1 MYLLPV
7 DVHGRFHVHA
17 VKAQHIPPP
26 TLLVHADR
34 RAIPCVAAIQIP
46 ALIRRRTGRI
56 EVQRHRPVVRHAD
69 RPPACVVKPRFRFRR
84 RGIRRVRRRG
94 NQVELPRIERNS
106 GYKLVS
112 GRDGDADFLQRAKT
126 RIQRRKLLLQR
137 RKRVKTGNIRH
148 AVGGRGKNAARCGE
162 NAVLHVAAGQGDID
176 FDVAGLGVGG
186 GRQGDGRNAALRA
199 AAKRDG
205 CAGAQVL
212 DRAGNG
218 GAAKV
223 NGISRAENRDGD
235 SVRPARIGDEQRGDV
250 PAAQGTGEVSGISE
264 SSGNVSQFRSSLCDG
279 YGGAGRYAAK
289 YRNLRSLYAHDSTD
303 ARNWQENLIS
313 FELA

>member
-17 VKAQHIPPP
+17 IEAQHIPPP
-26 TLLVHADR
+26 VLLVHADG
-34 RAIPCVAAIQIP
+34 RAIPRVAAVEIP

-56 EVQRHRPVVRHAD
+56 ERQPHRPVMRHAD
-69 RPPACVVKPRFRFRR
+69 RPPACVVVGRSGFGGRSVS
-84 RGIRRVRRRG
+84 RVRGCG
-94 NQVELPRIERNS
+94 NQVELPRIERLCGN
-106 GYKLVS
+106 KLVG
-112 GRDGDADFLQRAKT
+112 GRDGNADFLQRTKA

-148 AVGGRGKNAARCGE
+148 AVGGRGENAARCGE

-186 GRQGDGRNAALRA
+186 GRQGDGRNAALCA

-218 GAAKV
+218 GVAKV

-235 SVRPARIGDEQRGDV
+235 SVRPARIGDEQRRDV
-250 PAAQGTGEVSGISE
+250 HAA
-264 SSGNVSQFRSSLCDG
+264 
-279 YGGAGRYAAK
+279 
-289 YRNLRSLYAHDSTD
+289 
-303 ARNWQENLIS
+303 
-313 FELA
+313 

>member
-1 MYLLPV
+1 M
-7 DVHGRFHVHA
+7 
-17 VKAQHIPPP
+17 
-26 TLLVHADR
+26 
-34 RAIPCVAAIQIP
+34 
-46 ALIRRRTGRI
+46 
-56 EVQRHRPVVRHAD
+56 RHTD
-69 RPPACVVKPRFRFRR
+69 RPPACVVVGRCRFSR
-84 RGIRRVRRRG
+84 RGIRRVCRRG
-94 NQVELPRIERNS
+94 NQVELPRIERLCGN
-106 GYKLVS
+106 KLVG
-112 GRDGDADFLQRAKT
+112 GRDGNADFLQRTKA

-148 AVGGRGKNAARCGE
+148 AVGGRGENAARCGE

-176 FDVAGLGVGG
+176 FDVAGLRVGG

-199 AAKRDG
+199 AAERDG

-218 GAAKV
+218 GVAKV

-250 PAAQGTGEVSGISE
+250 HAAQGTGEVSGVGE
-264 SSGNVSQFRSSLCDG
+264 SRGNISQFCSSLCDG

-303 ARNWQENLIS
+303 VRNWQENLIS

>member
-7 DVHGRFHVHA
+7 DVHRRFHVHA
-17 VKAQHIPPP
+17 IEAQHIPPP
-26 TLLVHADR
+26 VLLVHRDG
-34 RAIPCVAAIQIP
+34 RAIPRVAAVKIP
-46 ALIRRRTGRI
+46 ALIRRRAGRI
-56 EVQRHRPVVRHAD
+56 EVQLHRPVVRHAD
-69 RPPACVVKPRFRFRR
+69 RPPACVVVGRSGFRR
-84 RGIRRVRRRG
+84 RGIRHVRGCG
-94 NQVELPRIERNS
+94 NQVELPRIQRLCGN
-106 GYKLVS
+106 KLVG
-112 GRDGDADFLQRAKT
+112 GRDGNADFLQRTKA
-126 RIQRRKLLLQR
+126 RIQRRKVLLQR

-186 GRQGDGRNAALRA
+186 GRQGDGRNAAMRA
-199 AAKRDG
+199 AAERDG
-205 CAGAQVL
+205 CASTQVL

-218 GAAKV
+218 GVAKV
-223 NGISRAENRDGD
+223 NGISRAENCDGD

-250 PAAQGTGEVSGISE
+250 HTAQGTGEISGISE
-264 SSGNVSQFRSSLCDG
+264 SSGNVSQFRSSLCGG
-279 YGGAGRYAAK
+279 YGGAGRYTAK

-303 ARNWQENLIS
+303 VRNWQENLIS